1 MSLDARIPI
10 LLAVLALAACDRE
23 PPQRPEAIRPV
34 RVVVVEAQASHRLLS
49 YPGEVRPR
57 IESRY
62 GFRVGGKLS
71 QRLVSVG
78 DKVKPGQLLARLDP
92 QDVAP
97 AIAAQ
102 QAQVQA
108 SQTDLTL
115 AELELR
121 RLRELRAQN
130 YISQGQL
137 DRQQAVA
144 ESAASRLAAA
154 RAQLASARNSSNFQR
169 LEADVAGVVTA
180 VDAEVGQVVSQG
192 QSVVRI
198 AQTAETE
205 ILVNVPEP
213 EVGRV
218 RTIRDWSVVVP
229 ALGEQRLPARLREIS
244 PLADPQSRTYPMRL
258 ALSGPIDGVSLGM
271 TAIAQA
277 EQANE
282 PGFVLPLSA
291 LYSKDQSTHVWR
303 VDRASGTV
311 QPVAVRTGGLLD
323 ESVRIT
329 EGIQAGDTIVTAGAN
344 LLVAGQ
350 KVRLPDD
357 SVQVSGG
364 GQAPGAATVSR
375 P

>member
-1 MSLDARIPI
+1 MSLTFRAAI
-10 LLAVLALAACDRE
+10 LLTVLALAGCDRE
-23 PPQRPEAIRPV
+23 QPQRPEPIRPV
-34 RVVVVEAQASHRLLS
+34 RVVVVEPQASHRLLS

-57 IESRY
+57 IETRY

-108 SQTDLTL
+108 SQTDLAL

-121 RLRELRAQN
+121 RLRELREQN

-137 DRQQAVA
+137 DRQRAVA
-144 ESAASRLAAA
+144 ESSASRLAAA
-154 RAQLASARNSSNFQR
+154 QAQLASARNSANFQR

-180 VDAEVGQVVSQG
+180 VDAEPGQVVSQG

-218 RTIRDWSVVVP
+218 RAIRDWSVVVP
-229 ALGEQRLPARLREIS
+229 ALGEKRLPATLREIS

-258 ALSGPIDGVSLGM
+258 ALSGPVDGVPLGM

-291 LYSKDQSTHVWR
+291 LYSKDQSTYVWR

-311 QPVAVRTGGLLD
+311 QPVAVRTAGLLD

-350 KVRLPDD
+350 KVRLPED
-357 SVQVSGG
+357 SVQVSEGS
-364 GQAPGAATVSR
+364 QAPARR